1 MSEPL
6 RSIVCPTVAEI
17 VSTSDTFLPV
27 DCELR
32 YDVSDGFAVT
42 AIFSTMSQTVSWT
55 FARSLLD
62 EGRHRPTGEGDI
74 FVRPDLDEHGHAA
87 VSVEL
92 RSPDGT
98 AVLRAPTAD
107 VTRFLDMTKHLVPD
121 GGEMADVDIDSVIE
135 RLLLGAG

>member
-1 MSEPL
+1 MSESLP
-6 RSIVCPTVAEI
+6 SIVCPTVAEI
-17 VSTSDTFLPV
+17 VSTSDTSLPV

-32 YDVSDGFAVT
+32 YHVSDGLAVT
-42 AIFSTMSQTVSWT
+42 AIFSTMAQTVSWT

-74 FVRPDLDEHGHAA
+74 NVRPDLDERGHAA
-87 VSVEL
+87 VSVQL

-121 GGEMADVDIDSVIE
+121 GGEMAAVDIDSVIE
-135 RLLLGAG
+135 RLLVEPG